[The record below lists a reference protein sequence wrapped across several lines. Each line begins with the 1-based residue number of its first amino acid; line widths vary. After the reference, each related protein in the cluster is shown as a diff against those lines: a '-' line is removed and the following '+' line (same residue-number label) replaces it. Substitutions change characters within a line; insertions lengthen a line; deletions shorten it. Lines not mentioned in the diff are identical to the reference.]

1 MSLPM
6 ISNKFYN
13 DALNLFEQKLFYSS
27 ELILGK
33 LISGFSNLNSLEVQQ
48 NLVLKIKTL
57 ELFADCLLENK
68 EYFRAITY
76 YKKSIQQTKIF
87 KQKFKL
93 HENFLRVK
101 AARVAIFINEYKV
114 AATILEG
121 ITENLRSIEVLK
133 LLAKVYEENGQ
144 TFSAIN
150 VYKKIIE
157 MQPLAI
163 EAQLALIRLNVSLDD
178 ILTTSN
184 SGILIKKKI
193 VKPDFSAFG
202 GMVGQGEQDYDQEN
216 WTHNFLQ
223 AHQLLFCQNYTQAL
237 TLFSKLENK
246 LKKNIN
252 LLLSMA
258 ECNYK
263 LGNYSM
269 AGYIYQLVRKQD
281 PEVLD
286 QMDYYAS
293 TIKGKGSSYVIN
305 RLAEELLK
313 ISDERPE
320 AWLIMAK
327 YCEIKNEIEKAL
339 YFSDKAIALNKRHVA
354 AYHLKGSILLANQDY
369 ELSLETY
376 KKAHHISNDIFSF
389 IGLVESYIGLKKFSE
404 AELFSI
410 DCHETMKGNPLAET
424 LRGQVL
430 FKTKKIP
437 ESIELFRHAIAID
450 PKCSKAVSLLAEVYV
465 ADEKYMEAID
475 LLEATLENN
484 HNSGILTLLAECYI
498 AISNF
503 DKAMQHLNNSA
514 MLNQDCLKTKNLIER
529 VEKLINGTLTEPED
543 MADESMVVEDT
554 SLSP

>member
-223 AHQLLFCQNYTQAL
+223 AHQLLFCQNYTR
-237 TLFSKLENK
+237 
-246 LKKNIN
+246 
-252 LLLSMA
+252 M
-258 ECNYK
+258 
-263 LGNYSM
+263 
-269 AGYIYQLVRKQD
+269 VRKQD